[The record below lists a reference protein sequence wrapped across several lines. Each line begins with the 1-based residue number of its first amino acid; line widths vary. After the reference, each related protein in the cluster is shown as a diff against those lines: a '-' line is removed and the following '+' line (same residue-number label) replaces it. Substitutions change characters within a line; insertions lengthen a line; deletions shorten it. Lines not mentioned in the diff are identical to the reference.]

1 MNMSVT
7 QFAAAPALVGRNR
20 SLWRQVVDTV
30 IEGPPRTTADK
41 IAGYLTCTSTTC
53 RRRCGLSLRGDTYAY
68 KRRKNPLT
76 TPGFG
81 RIGRSL

>member
-20 SLWRQVVDTV
+20 SLWRQVIDTV

-41 IAGYLTCTSTTC
+41 IAGYLDLHQYD
-53 RRRCGLSLRGDTYAY
+53 LSPTLRVE
-68 KRRKNPLT
+68 LE
-76 TPGFG
+76 G
-81 RIGRSL
+81 RHVCI